1 MKTKEILLQ
10 LIEELEKFEHSLS
23 ENETP
28 EMSDFIAYLCN
39 INNNMNNNTEQRY
52 SAEVEIVQNV
62 SLLHRYSKFY
72 MKKVLKN
79 SVLQTMEEYTYLIL
93 LVHRESL
100 SKTEMNNMNVME
112 KTSGNEIINRLLK
125 KKLIRQQRSELDK
138 RSMLVFITDKGRNEI
153 LRLYPDLQRSASLFS
168 TNLSTSQKGFLVS
181 GMKEMSRFH
190 HDIFLNG
197 KDKTVEEI
205 MLELT

>member
-28 EMSDFIAYLCN
+28 EMSNFIAYLCS
-39 INNNMNNNTEQRY
+39 TEKIEQHY
-52 SAEVEIVQNV
+52 STEVEIAQHV

-72 MKKVLKN
+72 IKKVLKN
-79 SVLQTMEEYTYLIL
+79 SLMQTMDEYTYLMPL
-93 LVHRESL
+93 LHRESL
-100 SKTEMNNMNVME
+100 SKTELNNMNVME
-112 KTSGNEIINRLLK
+112 KTSGNEIIKRLLK
-125 KKLIRQQRSELDK
+125 KNLIKQQRNESDK
-138 RSMLVFITDKGRNEI
+138 RSMLVFITDKGRNEL
-153 LRLYPDLQRSASLFS
+153 LRLYPNLQRSATLLSA
-168 TNLSTSQKGFLVS
+168 NLSTSQKAVLAS
-181 GMKEMSRFH
+181 CMKEMSHFH

-197 KDKTVEEI
+197 KDKTVEDI